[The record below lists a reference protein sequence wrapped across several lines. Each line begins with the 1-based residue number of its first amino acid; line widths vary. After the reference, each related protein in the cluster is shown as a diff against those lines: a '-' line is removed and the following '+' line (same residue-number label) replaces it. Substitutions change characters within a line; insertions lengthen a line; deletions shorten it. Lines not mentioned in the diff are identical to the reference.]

1 MLSWLTSLAAH
12 VSFRRKATEKELQS
26 LPMRSRL
33 GMWGS
38 VLGFTLVTVAILRTW
53 WDSRVNLVSGITY
66 LALFSVAYAV
76 MRKIR
81 RPSTILP

>member
-1 MLSWLTSLAAH
+1 
-12 VSFRRKATEKELQS
+12 
-26 LPMRSRL
+26 MRSRL

-53 WDSRVNLVSGITY
+53 WDSRVNLVSGVAY
-66 LALFSVAYAV
+66 LALFSVAYLV

-81 RPSTILP
+81 RPSTMVP